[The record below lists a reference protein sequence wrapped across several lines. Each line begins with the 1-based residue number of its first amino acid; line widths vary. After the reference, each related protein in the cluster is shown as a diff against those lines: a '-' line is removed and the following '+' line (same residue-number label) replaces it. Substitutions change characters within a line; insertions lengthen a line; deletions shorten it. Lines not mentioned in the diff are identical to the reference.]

1 MFNRLR
7 RFAGVL
13 LALALLPAA
22 GGAAQCVDHAQSAHP
37 VESAEDS
44 IDAAQTGAHGHA
56 AHRLTGAE
64 AGRSGTGPATHHQ
77 HAPTS
82 PTGDGITV
90 AESLSGVAV
99 AASHGATG
107 ERFVAASHVAP
118 DNCCPPPG
126 VPGECSS
133 AMGCSVM
140 SATPDQRSVAPLQP
154 IARVIVADGVQQ
166 SPGPSRAPEVPPPR
180 S

>member
-1 MFNRLR
+1 MLNRLR

-22 GGAAQCVDHAQSAHP
+22 GGAAQCVEHGDSAHAAEDFADTEARSHEHGAFP
-37 VESAEDS
+37 LTDAAADHSGAESAS
-44 IDAAQTGAHGHA
+44 HNHYAMTSQTDRATSVHESASAVMTFEAVHVAHVTQVAHA
-56 AHRLTGAE
+56 A
-64 AGRSGTGPATHHQ
+64 P
-77 HAPTS
+77 
-82 PTGDGITV
+82 DG
-90 AESLSGVAV
+90 
-99 AASHGATG
+99 
-107 ERFVAASHVAP
+107 
-118 DNCCPPPG
+118 CCPPAG
-126 VPGECSS
+126 MPGECSS